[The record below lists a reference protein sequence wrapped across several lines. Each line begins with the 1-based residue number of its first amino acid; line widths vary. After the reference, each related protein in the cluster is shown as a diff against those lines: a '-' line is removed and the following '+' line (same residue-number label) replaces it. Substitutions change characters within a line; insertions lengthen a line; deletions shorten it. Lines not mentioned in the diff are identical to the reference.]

1 MFRIDSKVDTQSK
14 EYKENFAHMKRIVE
28 EYKERCA
35 KIQEGGPKKYRDL
48 QKSRGKYL
56 VRERL
61 DKLFDRNTPFL
72 ELSPLAAYDIYDN
85 EAPSA
90 GVITGIGVVHGR
102 EVLVVANDP
111 TVKGGTYFPMTIK
124 KHIRAQTVA
133 FDNRLPCIYL
143 VDSGGIFL
151 PLQEGT
157 FPDKEHFGRIFYNQA
172 RLSALG
178 IPQISI
184 VMGSCTAGGA
194 YVPAMSDE
202 TVIVRQ
208 QGTIFI
214 GGPPL
219 VKTATGMDV
228 TDEELGGAD
237 VHCRIS
243 GVSDYYA
250 QNDQHALEIARN
262 IVETLDP
269 QKKFSLDMAEPE
281 DPYYD
286 PEEIYGIVP
295 TDVRKPY
302 NIKDVIARLVDGSR
316 FQEFKELYGQT
327 IVCGFARIMGYPVGI
342 VANNG
347 VLFSE
352 SAVKGAHFVTLC
364 SMRKIPLIF
373 LQNITGFIVGKQ
385 YEHGGIA
392 KDGAKLVH
400 AVANADVPKFTVI
413 VGASNGAGNYAMCG
427 RGYLPRL
434 LWMWPNSRICVM
446 GGEQAAD
453 VLVTVKVNRLK
464 AQGKKMTKKEIEEM
478 RKPILEKYEYEGNP
492 YYSTA
497 RLWDD
502 GILDP
507 LETREALALG
517 ISMSL
522 NASIPDY
529 KVGIFRM

>member
-14 EYKENFAHMKRIVE
+14 EYKKNYANMKKILD

-35 KIQEGGPKKYRDL
+35 KIREGGPKKYRDL
-48 QKSRGKYL
+48 QKSRGKLL

-61 DKLFDRNTPFL
+61 EKLFDRNTPFM
-72 ELSPLAAYDIYDN
+72 ELTPLAAYDIYDN

-90 GVITGIGVVHGR
+90 GVITGIGVVQGR

-124 KHIRAQTVA
+124 KHIRAQTVSM
-133 FDNRLPCIYL
+133 DNRLPCIYL

-219 VKTATGMDV
+219 VKTATGVDV

-262 IVETLDP
+262 IIETLDP
-269 QKKFSLDMAEPE
+269 PKKFPLDMAKPE

-295 TDVRKPY
+295 SDVRKPY
-302 NIKDVIARLVDGSR
+302 NIKDIIARIVDGSR
-316 FQEFKELYGQT
+316 FQEFKEHYGQT

-434 LWMWPNSRICVM
+434 LWMWPNARICVM

-464 AQGKKMTKKEIEEM
+464 AQGKKMTKEEIEKM
-478 RKPILEKYEYEGNP
+478 RKPILEKYEHEGSP

-507 LETREALALG
+507 LETRAALALG

-522 NASIPDY
+522 NAPIPDY